1 MRSDPIPRVTSKPAP
16 VMLAAG
22 GTGGHLF
29 PAEALAREL
38 LARGQPVLLISDRR
52 GRAFGEAMPSVPL
65 HRVYAATLE
74 PGVLG
79 VLRTLVT
86 LGIGVIQA
94 LWLITRKKP
103 AAVVGFGGYP
113 SLPTVMAA
121 RLAGVSVILHEQN
134 AVLGRANRWMARGV
148 ARLAISFPAVA
159 GMPDSC
165 RDACVRTGN
174 PVRSEIAA
182 VRDSFYAPPDEGGP
196 VRLLVMGGSQGARV
210 FSEVVPAALALLP
223 AALRARLVV
232 SQQCR
237 PEDLERVMAAYDGLG
252 VGVVDL
258 SSFFEDVPARLA
270 GAHLVMCRAGAS
282 TMAELT
288 TVGRPA
294 ILVPYPHATDDHQTA
309 NARALAEAGGAWLMA
324 QPDFTPQGLADRLES
339 LLAHPADLALA
350 AAVARGWGASDAA
363 QRLADTVI
371 EAAHGP
377 GSGANRNHRTIWEA
391 AE

>member
-86 LGIGVIQA
+86 LGLGVIQA

-134 AVLGRANRWMARGV
+134 AV
-148 ARLAISFPAVA
+148 
-159 GMPDSC
+159 
-165 RDACVRTGN
+165 
-174 PVRSEIAA
+174 
-182 VRDSFYAPPDEGGP
+182 
-196 VRLLVMGGSQGARV
+196 
-210 FSEVVPAALALLP
+210 
-223 AALRARLVV
+223 
-232 SQQCR
+232 
-237 PEDLERVMAAYDGLG
+237 
-252 VGVVDL
+252 
-258 SSFFEDVPARLA
+258 
-270 GAHLVMCRAGAS
+270 
-282 TMAELT
+282 
-288 TVGRPA
+288 
-294 ILVPYPHATDDHQTA
+294 
-309 NARALAEAGGAWLMA
+309 
-324 QPDFTPQGLADRLES
+324 
-339 LLAHPADLALA
+339 
-350 AAVARGWGASDAA
+350 
-363 QRLADTVI
+363 
-371 EAAHGP
+371 
-377 GSGANRNHRTIWEA
+377 
-391 AE
+391 